1 MIYVVTAVHNR
12 YTITETFLNQLLSQ
26 TYSDIQLILVDD
38 GCTDG
43 TAEMVKEKM
52 PNSIIIRGDGNLWW
66 AGALHEA
73 YKWIRR
79 NGDRNAIVMF
89 ANDDSTFEPL
99 YIAKAIEI
107 LKNHP
112 KTLITGYGISKQTKN
127 VVDGAVVFDFRKTAI
142 QKRGVG
148 SGNCASTRS
157 LFFTVND
164 FLEIGGF
171 HPILLPHYGS
181 DYEWT
186 IRACRKKGFTIYC
199 DENLKYFV
207 DEETTGDNQ
216 YSKLTR
222 KKLFSKRSSSN
233 PIYKLIMILLVTP
246 IRLLPEALYN
256 QAIRDFRK
264 TSVIREILRK

>member
-12 YTITETFLNQLLSQ
+12 YTITETFVNQLLAQ

-52 PNSIIIRGDGNLWW
+52 SNSIIIRGDGNLWW

-73 YKWIRR
+73 YKWIRKH
-79 NGDRNAIVMF
+79 GDRNAIVMF
-89 ANDDSTFEPL
+89 ANDDSTFDSS
-99 YIAKAIEI
+99 YIVSAIEI

-112 KTLITGYGISKQTKN
+112 KTLITGYGISKQTQN
-127 VVDGAVVFDFRKTAI
+127 VVDGAVTFDFRKTAI
-142 QKRGVG
+142 RKRGAG

-233 PIYKLIMILLVTP
+233 PIYKLVMILLVTP
-246 IRLLPEALYN
+246 IKNLPVALWN
-256 QAIRDFRK
+256 QMYRN
-264 TSVIREILRK
+264 LRKRSIFHQIVNR